1 MSDIDVDKFLMGF
14 AALLGLW
21 FLWRIAAH
29 LEAIRTILADIANA
43 TRATP
48 AGLGSIQTS
57 AHEAGETN
65 RLLKLAI
72 KKQWGSAIDLE
83 RFP

>member
-29 LEAIRTILADIANA
+29 LEAIRTILADIADA
-43 TRATP
+43 TR
-48 AGLGSIQTS
+48 GLGSIQTS